1 MGSRNLGSPM
11 MLKMKSPKD
20 SVSYYFSVCYENFTK
35 LMLFMVALATALHIM
50 GGSLKEIS

>member
-35 LMLFMVALATALHIM
+35 LMLFMVALATALRIM
-50 GGSLKEIS
+50 GRA